1 MVLTRCGITSV
12 VRIGLFFLLLSQVA
26 TSQTATITTV
36 AGNGSPNPSIQ
47 DGSSALSSGIPYPF
61 DLDVDAQNNL
71 YFINGGYLID
81 RVDTNTVYRVSQAGT
96 ISRAFTLTPQIAST
110 YAVQAVGISPT
121 GAAYVAVASIF
132 GNSVVR
138 LDSKGQTIVGSNVTY
153 HFPLLQ
159 SGGVGLRVY
168 RSGEIIFVADTLS
181 NRIVDIINPDSG
193 NVAAVFA
200 GTGTTGY
207 SGDGGP
213 ALKAQFNSPTAV
225 AVDSAGVVYVAD
237 TGNHCVRKYPNSGS
251 PVSTVAGICTQAGFS
266 GDTGQAIAAKLSG
279 PSGVAVGPDGTVYI
293 SDTGNNRIRR
303 VNPNG
308 SIETIAGIGQAT
320 FSNGVPSCFDDPF
333 SPNCF
338 FGDGGVATRAILNG
352 PRGIALD
359 SQGRLY
365 IADSKNN
372 RIRMLSFGPKPSATT
387 PLLADKGVVNAAS
400 FAAPV
405 ARAGWATIYGS
416 NFTTGAARIWN
427 SSDFSG
433 NNLPTSLDGVS
444 VTFNDKPA
452 ALYFFNATQI
462 NVQVPDG
469 LPDAEV
475 TVKVTTP
482 GGTAVSGVL
491 HQAIAPG
498 LFTIAQVKASDG
510 TSYSYPAAVHLDG
523 TLVGRPSVLQGSRP
537 ATGGEIIL
545 VFGTGFGPSNPPQ
558 PSGMLIPSTLL
569 NSLVTFTLSG
579 NQTLPQAAALI
590 SPGLYQFNVLVP
602 TGLKSGTD
610 YLLQIGFLGGAQSQ
624 QGVYLPIN

>member
-1 MVLTRCGITSV
+1 
-12 VRIGLFFLLLSQVA
+12 LFFLLLSQIA

-36 AGNGSPNPSIQ
+36 AGNGSPIQ
-47 DGSSALSSGIPYPF
+47 NIPNGGPAISAGITGPF
-61 DLDVDAQNNL
+61 DLDVDGQNNL
-71 YFINGGYLID
+71 YFINAGSIFD
-81 RVDTNTVYRVSQAGT
+81 VDFRIYRVSQAGT
-96 ISRAFTLTPQIAST
+96 ISLAFTSPSQISLTYSVD
-110 YAVQAVGISPT
+110 AVAIPT
-121 GAAYVAVASIF
+121 TGDAAYVAVASVF
-132 GNSVVR
+132 GNYVAR
-138 LDSKGQTIVGSNVTY
+138 LDSKGQTKLGTNWAFK
-153 HFPLLQ
+153 FPFY
-159 SGGVGLRVY
+159 GRVGLRTHNGLIY
-168 RSGEIIFVADTLS
+168 VADN
-181 NRIVDIINPDSG
+181 NRIIRIGSDNNATVIG
-193 NVAAVFA
+193 
-200 GTGTTGY
+200 GTGVGGY
-207 SGDGGP
+207 SGDGG
-213 ALKAQFNSPTAV
+213 AATQAQFNSPNAV
-225 AVDSAGVVYVAD
+225 AVDASGNVFVAD
-237 TGNHCVRKYPNSGS
+237 SANHCVRKISTALV
-251 PVSTVAGICTQAGFS
+251 VSTLAGTCTKAGFS
-266 GDTGQAIAAKLSG
+266 GDTGPATAAKLSG
-279 PSGVAVGPDGTVYI
+279 PSGVAVGLDGTVYI

-308 SIETIAGIGQAT
+308 TIETIAGIGQAT
-320 FSNGVPSCFDDPF
+320 FPNGVPSCFDDPF

-352 PRGIALD
+352 PLGVALD

-365 IADSKNN
+365 IADEKNN
-372 RIRMLSFGPKPSATT
+372 RIRMLTFGPNPSATT
-387 PLLADKGVVNAAS
+387 PLIADKGIVNGAS
-400 FAAPV
+400 FTAPV
-405 ARAGWATIYGS
+405 ARGGWATIYGS

-523 TLVGRPSVLQGSRP
+523 ALVGRPSVLQGSRP

>member
-1 MVLTRCGITSV
+1 MVLTRRGITSV
-12 VRIGLFFLLLSQVA
+12 VRIGLFFLLLSQIA

-36 AGNGSPNPSIQ
+36 AGNGSPNPSIPN
-47 DGSSALSSGIPYPF
+47 GGPAISAGIPNPF
-61 DLDVDAQNNL
+61 DIDVDGQNNL
-71 YFINGGYLID
+71 YFINGGYSID
-81 RVDTNTVYRVSQAGT
+81 RIDTATIYRVSQAGT
-96 ISRAFTLTPQIAST
+96 VSPAFTLASQISLT
-110 YAVQAVGISPT
+110 YSADGVAIPT
-121 GAAYVAVASIF
+121 TGDAAYVAVASVF
-132 GNSVVR
+132 GSYVAR
-138 LDSKGQTIVGSNVTY
+138 LDSKGQTKIGTNWAFKFSIE
-153 HFPLLQ
+153 
-159 SGGVGLRVY
+159 GGVGIRTSNGLTY
-168 RSGEIIFVADTLS
+168 VADTLN
-181 NRIVDIINPDSG
+181 NRIIRIGSDNNATVIG
-193 NVAAVFA
+193 
-200 GTGTTGY
+200 GTGVSGY
-207 SGDGGP
+207 GGDGG
-213 ALKAQFNSPTAV
+213 AATQARFNSPTAI
-225 AVDSAGVVYVAD
+225 AVDASSNVFVTDSA
-237 TGNHCVRKYPNSGS
+237 NQCIRKISAAGT
-251 PVSTVAGICTQAGFS
+251 VSTVAGICTQAGFS
-266 GDTGQAIAAKLSG
+266 GDTGQATAAKLSAPG
-279 PSGVAVGPDGTVYI
+279 GVAVGPDGTVYI
-293 SDTGNNRIRR
+293 SDTGNNSIRR
-303 VNPNG
+303 VNTNG
-308 SIETIAGIGQAT
+308 TIETIAGIGQAT

-333 SPNCF
+333 SQNCF

-372 RIRMLSFGPKPSATT
+372 RIRMLTFGPNPSATT
-387 PLLADKGVVNAAS
+387 PLIADKGIVNAAS
-400 FAAPV
+400 FTAPV
-405 ARAGWATIYGS
+405 ARGGWATIYGS

-498 LFTIAQVKASDG
+498 LFTTAQVKASDG

-523 TLVGRPSVLQGSRP
+523 ALVGRPSVLQGSRP

-569 NSLVTFTLSG
+569 DSLVTFTLGGGS
-579 NQTLPQAAALI
+579 QTLPQAAALI
-590 SPGLYQFNVLVP
+590 SPGLYQFNILVP